1 MYATLENKIKDYL
14 VCKQLDKAREHALLW
29 ASETPTA
36 TLWDLHDKGQKFN
49 QIHAIIRVACKRE
62 MRSRRVE
69 F

>member
-1 MYATLENKIKDYL
+1 MYATLENKIRDYL
-14 VCKQLDKAREHALLW
+14 VCKQLKKAQEHAMLW

-36 TLWDLHDKGQKFN
+36 LLYDLQDKGDKFN

-62 MRSRRVE
+62 LRSRKSE